1 MTQLYLIRE
10 GVQSIVAKFDVYL
23 APLGKFL
30 LAFITLLLI
39 RGNMGFNAKLSSMTI
54 VLVLAL
60 ICSFMPTNFIIV
72 CTALFI
78 VANVYKM
85 SMEAALV
92 IGMLF
97 LLVALLYFRFSPKEA
112 IIVMLT
118 PIAFVLHIP
127 YIIPIL
133 VGLLCGPSGAIGVA
147 CGVIGYY
154 ACHYLVLSE
163 AEFSA
168 PENQEMSG
176 KFKIVVDNVL
186 YNKTMLAVAVS
197 FVLIVLLVYAIR
209 RASVDYSW
217 TIAIIVGAIMQLV
230 VLLVAKIALDADYS
244 ILGVAIGSVLA
255 GFLGKLAEFFF
266 FNVDYARTELVQ
278 FEDDEYYYYVKAV
291 PKVLVTEPDS
301 TVKQINSQSR
311 KKRRSE

>member
-1 MTQLYLIRE
+1 
-10 GVQSIVAKFDVYL
+10 
-23 APLGKFL
+23 
-30 LAFITLLLI
+30 
-39 RGNMGFNAKLSSMTI
+39 
-54 VLVLAL
+54 
-60 ICSFMPTNFIIV
+60 
-72 CTALFI
+72 
-78 VANVYKM
+78 
-85 SMEAALV
+85 
-92 IGMLF
+92 
-97 LLVALLYFRFSPKEA
+97 
-112 IIVMLT
+112 
-118 PIAFVLHIP
+118 
-127 YIIPIL
+127 
-133 VGLLCGPSGAIGVA
+133 
-147 CGVIGYY
+147 
-154 ACHYLVLSE
+154 VLSE

-311 KKRRSE
+311 RKRRSE